1 MPGVHRQ
8 ARQVEVVIVVRVALV
23 FFGITATA
31 LPACRDREDRAARPG
46 ASVTP
51 VVIASAAA
59 PPAAAS
65 SAPAPWEPPHDAEVE
80 QIEVPGDL
88 PAFIVRGR
96 PGGERMVFLHGLCG
110 NPYAYAWSFRNAAA
124 RLGTIIAIQGNVP
137 CSGEFRDWASTPEK
151 VDARIQ
157 DAFRAAGDDRDLVDL
172 VVMGYSSGAT
182 YAELL
187 VMKNPQRYARA
198 VLIANPRK
206 PASFRLRD
214 ARAVVLM
221 AGQLD
226 RQDLMQ
232 AGLLDLKAAHVPAT
246 FMVLP
251 GATHGEMGPESE
263 RVMREALAWLLEH
276 KRPAGDSRP

>member
-1 MPGVHRQ
+1 MPGVPRQ
-8 ARQVEVVIVVRVALV
+8 PRQVEVVIVARVALV
-23 FFGITATA
+23 FFGMVAST
-31 LPACRDREDRAARPG
+31 LPACRERAGRAARPDV
-46 ASVTP
+46 SVTP
-51 VVIASAAA
+51 IVSASVAS
-59 PPAAAS
+59 PPVAAS
-65 SAPAPWEPPHDAEVE
+65 SAPAPWQPPRDAEVE
-80 QIEVPGDL
+80 QLEVPGDL

-124 RLGTIIAIQGNVP
+124 RLGTIIAIQGNVR
-137 CSGEFRDWASTPEK
+137 CSGEFRDWASTPDK

-172 VVMGYSSGAT
+172 IVVGYSSGAT

-187 VMKNPQRYARA
+187 VMKNPRRYSRA
-198 VLIANPRK
+198 ILIANPRK
-206 PASFRLRD
+206 PASFRLRG

-221 AGQLD
+221 AGQRD
-226 RQDLMQ
+226 RQDLMK
-232 AGLLDLKAAHVPAT
+232 AGLLDINAAHVPAT

-263 RVMREALAWLLEH
+263 RVMGDALAWLLGSQ
-276 KRPAGDSRP
+276 RPAGDPRP